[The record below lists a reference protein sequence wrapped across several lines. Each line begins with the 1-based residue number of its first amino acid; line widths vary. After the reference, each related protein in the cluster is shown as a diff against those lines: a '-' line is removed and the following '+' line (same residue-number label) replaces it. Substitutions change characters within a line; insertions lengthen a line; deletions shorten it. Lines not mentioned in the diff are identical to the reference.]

1 MLGRRT
7 GVVATRREKRVLR
20 RRSWSVLTWMTLSAI
35 WLIYLFGLM
44 ISLDR
49 GKFQDAWLVFAIF
62 CAVTATVR
70 RIGSCRIVLER
81 GKVLIENPLIIHSLP
96 NGSIMDVE
104 ISSGGGLRIR
114 TRQGKD
120 IRPLVFGGSLVD
132 AYFKTSERAAT
143 KIREHL
149 RDNDRELAARTEVQQ
164 KFRRCWSA
172 DIALVLGCIAGTM
185 ATVFA

>member
-1 MLGRRT
+1 M
-7 GVVATRREKRVLR
+7 A
-20 RRSWSVLTWMTLSAI
+20 
-35 WLIYLFGLM
+35 
-44 ISLDR
+44 SLDR

-70 RIGSCRIVLER
+70 RIGSCRIVLMQ
-81 GKVLIENPLIIHSLP
+81 GQVLVENPLIVHSLP

-104 ISSGGGLRIR
+104 ISSSGSLRIR
-114 TRQGKD
+114 TRPGKE
-120 IRPLVFGGSLVD
+120 IRPLAFGGSLVD
-132 AYFKTSERAAT
+132 TYFKTSERAAT
-143 KIREHL
+143 KIREYL
-149 RDNDRELAARTEVQQ
+149 RDNGREPAARTEGQQ